1 MKIKRQ
7 KTFASA
13 AKIISDDAIR
23 KGVAKEVAKSTE
35 WIKTHPF
42 DPGLL
47 RKKTVK
53 RVSLFSE
60 ESQEE

>member
-7 KTFASA
+7 KSFA
-13 AKIISDDAIR
+13 KTE
-23 KGVAKEVAKSTE
+23 VVKEVRQSTE
-35 WIKTHPF
+35 WIKKRPS

-47 RKKTVK
+47 QKKTTK

-60 ESQEE
+60 ELQEE

>member
-13 AKIISDDAIR
+13 AKIISDEAIR
-23 KGVAKEVAKSTE
+23 KEIAKEVRQSTE

-47 RKKTVK
+47 RKKTTK

-60 ESQEE
+60 GDKE